1 MREYVMA
8 VGDREY
14 RAGIKELNADYALVQ
29 VDDQEYKVVLKHLGS
44 GQSVFMGLAR
54 GAALQAGAASSSA
67 PAGKGAAE
75 APPVMAPPPPQ
86 SGAAQEGSSTIPAP
100 LPGLILDVMVKEGDT
115 VKSGQALL
123 VMEAMKMENQIQAP
137 FDGTVKK
144 VFVQKGANIS
154 EGDKLI
160 EISRP
165 FMTTL

>member
-8 VGDREY
+8 VGGKEF
-14 RAGIKELNADYALVQ
+14 RAGIKELNAEYALVQ
-29 VDDQEYKVVLKHLGS
+29 VDDKEYKVVLKQLGS
-44 GQSVFMGLAR
+44 GQSVFTSLAR
-54 GAALQAGAASSSA
+54 SAASQPAAAA
-67 PAGKGAAE
+67 PAAA
-75 APPVMAPPPPQ
+75 MAKDAASVVTPPPQ
-86 SGAAQEGSSTIPAP
+86 NAAGAQEGSSTIPAP
-100 LPGLILDVMVKEGDT
+100 LPGLVLDMLVKEGDA
-115 VKSGQALL
+115 VKAGQTLL

-144 VFVQKGANIS
+144 IFVQKGANIS

>member
-1 MREYVMA
+1 MREYIMA
-8 VGDREY
+8 VGGKEFH
-14 RAGIKELNADYALVQ
+14 AGIKELTAEYALVQ
-29 VDDQEYKVVLKHLGS
+29 VDDKEYKVVLKQLGS
-44 GQSVFMGLAR
+44 GQSVFSTLAR
-54 GAALQAGAASSSA
+54 SA
-67 PAGKGAAE
+67 PAVPAAAPAAVPAAAAGKEAA
-75 APPVMAPPPPQ
+75 PVMTPPPQ
-86 SGAAQEGSSTIPAP
+86 SASGSQEGSSSIPAP
-100 LPGLILDVMVKEGDT
+100 LPGLVLDVLVKEGDV
-115 VKSGQALL
+115 VKAGQSLL